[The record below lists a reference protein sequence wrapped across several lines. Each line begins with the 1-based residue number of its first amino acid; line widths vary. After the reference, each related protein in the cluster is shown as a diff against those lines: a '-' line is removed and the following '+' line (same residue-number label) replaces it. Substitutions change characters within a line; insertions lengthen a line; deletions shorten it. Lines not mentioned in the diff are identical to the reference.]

1 MCIRGFCIF
10 NIKYC
15 KSGFKNQ
22 IKDVTLGETDRMK
35 TTVLI
40 VVGLVFAV
48 FLLIR
53 YLIKQNQI
61 DQKEYEDLLNND
73 YPKPKDSDFN
83 DKEDSY

>member
-1 MCIRGFCIF
+1 
-10 NIKYC
+10 
-15 KSGFKNQ
+15 
-22 IKDVTLGETDRMK
+22 MK

-73 YPKPKDSDFN
+73 YPKPKDSDLN

>member
-1 MCIRGFCIF
+1 MAFPFIFYCIE
-10 NIKYC
+10 
-15 KSGFKNQ
+15 NQ
-22 IKDVTLGETDRMK
+22 IFKSKIKSVTLEETDLMK

-73 YPKPKDSDFN
+73 YPKPKDSDLN

>member
-1 MCIRGFCIF
+1 
-10 NIKYC
+10 
-15 KSGFKNQ
+15 
-22 IKDVTLGETDRMK
+22 MK
-35 TTVLI
+35 TTVLL